1 MPNASSRYKLL
12 LTRILSVTAKTFDF
26 AAVPGMG
33 FFAPVLG
40 QIAAQCRCQ
49 LIAPNARPKP
59 YVTAA
64 SITPTIVI
72 SNPDAHHERSV
83 ISDFTAPTAKCATML
98 IAKAQTT
105 AAIPLM
111 KKKGT
116 IGMNAP
122 TAVEIPAEA
131 KEFPGDGKRCS
142 ESPSS
147 LCAIACTS

>member
-1 MPNASSRYKLL
+1 MSQNRAGKSHSWDRSQRNVDPCRAVAS
-12 LTRILSVTAKTFDF
+12 AE
-26 AAVPGMG
+26 AG
-33 FFAPVLG
+33 
-40 QIAAQCRCQ
+40 Q

-72 SNPDAHHERSV
+72 SNPDAHQERSV

-105 AAIPLM
+105 APIPLM
-111 KKKGT
+111 KKKGI

-122 TAVEIPAEA
+122 IAVEIAAEA
-131 KEFPGDGKRCS
+131 EDFHGDGKRCS